1 MRVLVTKVFARFA
14 REEGVGDDKLRE
26 AIERADKGLIDA
38 ALGGGLIKQR
48 LARAGQGRSGG
59 FRTVIAFRQA
69 DRAVFLYGFAK
80 SARDSVAQGDLERLK
95 KLAAI
100 YLSVSIQDLEGWCK
114 DGELKEIS

>member
-14 REEGVGDDKLRE
+14 RAEGVGDDKLRE

-80 SARDSVAQGDLERLK
+80 KRATASPKATWSA
-95 KLAAI
+95 
-100 YLSVSIQDLEGWCK
+100 
-114 DGELKEIS
+114 